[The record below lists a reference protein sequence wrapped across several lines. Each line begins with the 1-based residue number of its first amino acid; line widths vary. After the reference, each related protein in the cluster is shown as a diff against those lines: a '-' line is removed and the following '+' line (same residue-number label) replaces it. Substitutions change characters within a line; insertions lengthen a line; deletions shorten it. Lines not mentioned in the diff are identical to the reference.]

1 MPGGTFVIIM
11 SRGLSLLARQLPR
24 LPLQFSKPLCTA
36 RGVSEATVSFVKFG
50 VETPV
55 RAPIGVTLLELA
67 KANGIELEG
76 ACDGEC
82 ACSTCH
88 LILEQRAYDALEP
101 PTEDELDMLDMAYE
115 VKDTSRLGC
124 QVRVTRELNDTRF
137 ALPETD
143 WLP

>member
-1 MPGGTFVIIM
+1 M
-11 SRGLSLLARQLPR
+11 
-24 LPLQFSKPLCTA
+24 TA
-36 RGVSEATVSFVKFG
+36 PQS
-50 VETPV
+50 
-55 RAPIGVTLLELA
+55 
-67 KANGIELEG
+67 IELHRDGPPDAPTIDFRMEG

-124 QVRVTRELNDTRF
+124 QDRVTRELNDTRF